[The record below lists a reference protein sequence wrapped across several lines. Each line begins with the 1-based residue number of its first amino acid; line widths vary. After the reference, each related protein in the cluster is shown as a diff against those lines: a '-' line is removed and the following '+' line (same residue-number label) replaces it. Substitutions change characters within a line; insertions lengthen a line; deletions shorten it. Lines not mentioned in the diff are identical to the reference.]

1 MKMQRHDML
10 VEMIS
15 EMINGIEDLAAQG
28 NREDLEAWIAP
39 ILLDYYS
46 RQWSNESDEFV
57 AERYEQETGAAPKGW
72 ES

>member
-10 VEMIS
+10 VEMTS
-15 EMINGIEDLAAQG
+15 EMINVIEDLAAQG
-28 NREDLEAWIAP
+28 NRADLEAWIAP

-57 AERYEQETGAAPKGW
+57 ADQYEQEIGTLPTGW

>member
-10 VEMIS
+10 VEMTS
-15 EMINGIEDLAAQG
+15 KMINGIEDLAAQG
-28 NREDLEAWIAP
+28 NLADLEAWIAP

-57 AERYEQETGAAPKGW
+57 ADRYEQETGTLPTGW